1 MTAQSLGTP
10 SAFVSKASDGI
21 SRIVV
26 VIGATVTSPRNSNAE
41 SLVRISTGR
50 LLSGLEN
57 YIPSDLS
64 ALHQLP
70 HTVLIP
76 SR

>member
-1 MTAQSLGTP
+1 LTAQSLGTP
-10 SAFVSKASDGI
+10 SAFVNKASDGI

-57 YIPSDLS
+57 TYHLTSPRFINHPR
-64 ALHQLP
+64 P
-70 HTVLIP
+70 VLIP